1 MDFSDLVALK
11 VKELME
17 EKHISMYK
25 LEEMTGIYNSTISMF
40 LSRQTKT
47 IRLENLVYICDALGI
62 KLWEF
67 FYDKRFNE
75 AEARDWTNKNK

>member
-25 LEEMTGIYNSTISMF
+25 L
-40 LSRQTKT
+40 R
-47 IRLENLVYICDALGI
+47 I
-62 KLWEF
+62 KLSNLEC
-67 FYDKRFNE
+67 
-75 AEARDWTNKNK
+75 